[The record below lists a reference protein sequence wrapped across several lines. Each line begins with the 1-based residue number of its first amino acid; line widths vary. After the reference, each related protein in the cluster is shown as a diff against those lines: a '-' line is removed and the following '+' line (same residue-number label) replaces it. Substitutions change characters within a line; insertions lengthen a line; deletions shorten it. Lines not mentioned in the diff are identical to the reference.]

1 MTVIKFINIVSV
13 LGEFDSAKTYGFG
26 PKTEIMSTFFFH
38 LGCLMFEF
46 LFTVPIRL
54 GKKVNVKYV

>member
-1 MTVIKFINIVSV
+1 
-13 LGEFDSAKTYGFG
+13 
-26 PKTEIMSTFFFH
+26 MSTFFFH

-54 GKKVNVKYV
+54 GKKSHEVNVKYVWAIKTDHEN